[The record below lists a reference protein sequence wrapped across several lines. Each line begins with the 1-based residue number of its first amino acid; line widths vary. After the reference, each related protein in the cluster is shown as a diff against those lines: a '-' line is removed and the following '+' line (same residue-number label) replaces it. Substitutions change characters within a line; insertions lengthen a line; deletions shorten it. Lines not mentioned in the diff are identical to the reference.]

1 MFFDHQQVMIIFK
14 GPVALFIT
22 VEVLHAVLGG
32 VKTREISKV
41 KSGRPEPLMT
51 YTTITI
57 GVQPHE
63 NTPVLAQRII
73 HVPDVV
79 GFVAVQAIVV
89 HAAALVGT
97 KFFVHSAFDRHAAF
111 KAGFF

>member
-1 MFFDHQQVMIIFK
+1 VIIFK
-14 GPVALFIT
+14 GPVALLVT
-22 VEVLHAVLGG
+22 VEVLHAVVAG
-32 VKTREISKV
+32 VKAGEICKV
-41 KSGRPEPLMT
+41 KSGGPKPLMA
-51 YTTITI
+51 YTTIAL

-79 GFVAVQAIVV
+79 GFIAVQTIVV

-97 KFFVHSAFDRHAAF
+97 KFFVHSAFDGYAAF